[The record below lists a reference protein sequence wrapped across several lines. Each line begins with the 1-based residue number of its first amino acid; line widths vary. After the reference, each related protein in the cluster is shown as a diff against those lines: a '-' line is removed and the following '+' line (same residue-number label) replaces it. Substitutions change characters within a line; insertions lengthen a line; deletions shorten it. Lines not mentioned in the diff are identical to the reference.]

1 MVVGV
6 GGKGKVVYS
15 NWGVEGGIY
24 NMCMVIIYIYNSY
37 ITYIIYRFP

>member
-24 NMCMVIIYIYNSY
+24 NMCMVIVYLALLIGH
-37 ITYIIYRFP
+37 FFCQG